1 MRRWKR
7 QSTISLTINLMTLNE
22 LKEGV
27 KRLKVEL
34 SALISGD
41 IKCAAV
47 KTDKAVLVHNADELE
62 VGIDVFVEDEE
73 GTRIPAPDGEY
84 VTEERTK
91 IVVAD
96 GKVKE
101 ITEIE
106 ENGESE
112 TETAETEVKAEEAS
126 PYLTREEAK
135 EIYKEINELYK
146 LVDGLM
152 KKVGTDRDALDARLA
167 TVEKMSAGQHPA
179 ESFKENITHPSS
191 TGDKSVDAKLA
202 RFSAMFKK

>member
-1 MRRWKR
+1 
-7 QSTISLTINLMTLNE
+7 MTLNE
-22 LKEGV
+22 LKDGV

-34 SALISGD
+34 STLISGEV
-41 IKCAAV
+41 KCAAV

-112 TETAETEVKAEEAS
+112 TETSETEVKAEEES
-126 PYLTREEAK
+126 PYLTREEAR

-152 KKVGTDRDALDARLA
+152 KKVGTDRDALDERLVK
-167 TVEKMSAGQHPA
+167 VEKMSAGQHPA
-179 ESFKENITHPSS
+179 ESFKENVTHTSS

-202 RFSAMFKK
+202 RVSAMFKK

>member
-1 MRRWKR
+1 
-7 QSTISLTINLMTLNE
+7 MTLKE
-22 LKEGV
+22 LKDGV
-27 KRLKVEL
+27 KKLKAEL
-34 SALISGD
+34 SALIGGEV
-41 IKCAAV
+41 KCAAV
-47 KTDKAVLVHNADELE
+47 KTDKAILVHDAEELE

-73 GTRIPAPDGEY
+73 GNRTPAPDGEY
-84 VTEERTK
+84 VTEGRTK

-106 ENGESE
+106 EGGE
-112 TETAETEVKAEEAS
+112 TETEAETEVKAEEES

-152 KKVGTDRDALDARLA
+152 KKVGADRDALDGRL
-167 TVEKMSAGQHPA
+167 TKVEKMSAGQHPA
-179 ESFKENITHPSS
+179 ESFKNDVIPTS
-191 TGDKSVDAKLA
+191 TGDKGVDAKLA
-202 RFSAMFKK
+202 RVSAMFKK

>member
-1 MRRWKR
+1 
-7 QSTISLTINLMTLNE
+7 MTLKE
-22 LKEGV
+22 LKDGV
-27 KRLKVEL
+27 KKLKAEL
-34 SALISGD
+34 SALIGGEV
-41 IKCAAV
+41 KCAAV
-47 KTDKAVLVHNADELE
+47 KTDKAVLVHDAEELE

-73 GTRIPAPDGEY
+73 GNRTPAPDGEY
-84 VTEERTK
+84 VTEERIK

-106 ENGESE
+106 EGGEAE
-112 TETAETEVKAEEAS
+112 TEAETEVNAEEES

-152 KKVGTDRDALDARLA
+152 KKAGTDRDALDERLA
-167 TVEKMSAGQHPA
+167 KVEKMSAGQHPA
-179 ESFKENITHPSS
+179 ESFKNDVTPTS

-202 RFSAMFKK
+202 RVSAMFKK

>member
-1 MRRWKR
+1 MRRWIR

-22 LKEGV
+22 LKERV

-34 SALISGD
+34 SALISGEV
-41 IKCAAV
+41 KCAAV

-112 TETAETEVKAEEAS
+112 TETAETEVKAEEES

-135 EIYKEINELYK
+135 DIYKEINELYK

-152 KKVGTDRDALDARLA
+152 KKAGTDRDALDERLA
-167 TVEKMSAGQHPA
+167 KVEKMSAGQHPA

-202 RFSAMFKK
+202 RISEMFKK

>member
-1 MRRWKR
+1 MKD
-7 QSTISLTINLMTLNE
+7 
-22 LKEGV
+22 GV
-27 KRLKVEL
+27 KKLKAEL
-34 SALISGD
+34 SALIGGEV
-41 IKCAAV
+41 KCAAV
-47 KTDKAVLVHNADELE
+47 KTDKAVLVHDAEELE

-73 GTRIPAPDGEY
+73 GNRTPAPDGEY
-84 VTEERTK
+84 VTEERIK

-106 ENGESE
+106 EGGEAE
-112 TETAETEVKAEEAS
+112 TEAETEVNAEEES

-152 KKVGTDRDALDARLA
+152 KKAGTDRDALYERLA
-167 TVEKMSAGQHPA
+167 KVEKMSAGQHPA
-179 ESFKENITHPSS
+179 ESFKNDVTPTS

-202 RFSAMFKK
+202 RVSAMFKK

>member
-1 MRRWKR
+1 MKD
-7 QSTISLTINLMTLNE
+7 
-22 LKEGV
+22 GV
-27 KRLKVEL
+27 KKLKAEL
-34 SALISGD
+34 SALIGGEV
-41 IKCAAV
+41 KCAAV
-47 KTDKAVLVHNADELE
+47 KTDKAILVHDAEELE

-73 GTRIPAPDGEY
+73 GNRTPAPDGEY

-101 ITEIE
+101 ITLI
-106 ENGESE
+106 
-112 TETAETEVKAEEAS
+112 EVKAEEGS

-152 KKVGTDRDALDARLA
+152 KKVGTVRDALDGRLA
-167 TVEKMSAGQHPA
+167 KVEKMSAGQHPA
-179 ESFKENITHPSS
+179 ESFKNDVTPTS
-191 TGDKSVDAKLA
+191 TGDKGVDAKLA
-202 RFSAMFKK
+202 RVSAMFKK

>member
-1 MRRWKR
+1 
-7 QSTISLTINLMTLNE
+7 MTLKE
-22 LKEGV
+22 LKNGV
-27 KRLKVEL
+27 KKLKAEL
-34 SALISGD
+34 SALIGGEV
-41 IKCAAV
+41 KCAAV
-47 KTDKAVLVHNADELE
+47 KTDKAILVHDAEELE

-73 GTRIPAPDGEY
+73 GNRTPAPDGEY

-106 ENGESE
+106 EGGE
-112 TETAETEVKAEEAS
+112 AETEVKAEEES

-152 KKVGTDRDALDARLA
+152 KKAGTDRDALDRRL
-167 TVEKMSAGQHPA
+167 TKVEKMSAGQHPA
-179 ESFKENITHPSS
+179 ESFKNDVTPTS
-191 TGDKSVDAKLA
+191 TGDKGVDAKLA
-202 RFSAMFKK
+202 RVSAMFKK

>member
-1 MRRWKR
+1 
-7 QSTISLTINLMTLNE
+7 MTLNK
-22 LKEGV
+22 LKDGV

-34 SALISGD
+34 SALISGEV
-41 IKCAAV
+41 KCAAV

-101 ITEIE
+101 ITE
-106 ENGESE
+106 
-112 TETAETEVKAEEAS
+112 TEVKAEEES

-135 EIYKEINELYK
+135 GIYKEINELYK

-152 KKVGTDRDALDARLA
+152 KKAGTDRDALDERLA
-167 TVEKMSAGQHPA
+167 KVEKMSAGQHPA
-179 ESFKENITHPSS
+179 ESFKENITHTSS
-191 TGDKSVDAKLA
+191 TGDKSLDAKLA
-202 RFSAMFKK
+202 RISAMFKE

>member
-1 MRRWKR
+1 
-7 QSTISLTINLMTLNE
+7 MTLKE
-22 LKEGV
+22 LKDGV
-27 KRLKVEL
+27 KKLKAEL
-34 SALISGD
+34 SALIGGEV
-41 IKCAAV
+41 KCAAV
-47 KTDKAVLVHNADELE
+47 KTDKAVLVHDAEELE

-73 GTRIPAPDGEY
+73 GNRTPAPDGEY
-84 VTEERTK
+84 VTEERIK

-106 ENGESE
+106 EGGEAE
-112 TETAETEVKAEEAS
+112 TEAETEVNAEEES

-152 KKVGTDRDALDARLA
+152 KKAGTDRDALYERLA
-167 TVEKMSAGQHPA
+167 KVEKMSAGQHPA
-179 ESFKENITHPSS
+179 ESFKNDVTPTS

-202 RFSAMFKK
+202 RVSAMFKK

>member
-1 MRRWKR
+1 
-7 QSTISLTINLMTLNE
+7 MTLKE
-22 LKEGV
+22 LKDGV
-27 KRLKVEL
+27 KKLKAEL
-34 SALISGD
+34 SALIGGEV
-41 IKCAAV
+41 KCAAV
-47 KTDKAVLVHNADELE
+47 KTDKAVLVHDAEELE

-73 GTRIPAPDGEY
+73 GSRTPAPDGEY

-106 ENGESE
+106 EGGEAE
-112 TETAETEVKAEEAS
+112 TEAETEVNAEEES

-152 KKVGTDRDALDARLA
+152 KKAGTDRDALDERLA
-167 TVEKMSAGQHPA
+167 KVEKMSAGQHPA
-179 ESFKENITHPSS
+179 ESFKNDVTPTL
-191 TGDKSVDAKLA
+191 TGDKGVDAKLA
-202 RFSAMFKK
+202 RVSAMFKK

>member
-1 MRRWKR
+1 
-7 QSTISLTINLMTLNE
+7 MTLNE
-22 LKEGV
+22 LKDGV

-34 SALISGD
+34 SALISGEV
-41 IKCAAV
+41 KCAAV

-112 TETAETEVKAEEAS
+112 TEVKAEEES

-135 EIYKEINELYK
+135 DIYKEINELYK

-152 KKVGTDRDALDARLA
+152 KKAGTDRDALDERLA
-167 TVEKMSAGQHPA
+167 KVEKMSAGQHPA
-179 ESFKENITHPSS
+179 ESFKENITHTSS

-202 RFSAMFKK
+202 RFSEMFKK

>member
-1 MRRWKR
+1 
-7 QSTISLTINLMTLNE
+7 MTLKE
-22 LKEGV
+22 LKDGV
-27 KRLKVEL
+27 QKLKAEL
-34 SALISGD
+34 SALIGGEV
-41 IKCAAV
+41 KCAAV
-47 KTDKAVLVHNADELE
+47 KTDKAILVHDAEELE

-73 GTRIPAPDGEY
+73 GNRTPAPDGEY

-106 ENGESE
+106 EGGE
-112 TETAETEVKAEEAS
+112 AETEAETDVKAEEES

-152 KKVGTDRDALDARLA
+152 KKAGTDRDALDERLA
-167 TVEKMSAGQHPA
+167 KVEKMSAGQHPA
-179 ESFKENITHPSS
+179 ESFKDNVSPTS

-202 RFSAMFKK
+202 RVSAMFKK

>member
-1 MRRWKR
+1 
-7 QSTISLTINLMTLNE
+7 MTLKE
-22 LKEGV
+22 LKDGV
-27 KRLKVEL
+27 KRLKAEL
-34 SALISGD
+34 SALIGGEV
-41 IKCAAV
+41 KCAAV
-47 KTDKAVLVHNADELE
+47 KTDKAVLVHDAEDSLE

-73 GTRIPAPDGEY
+73 GNRTPAPDGEY

-106 ENGESE
+106 KDGEAE
-112 TETAETEVKAEEAS
+112 TETETEVNAEEES

-146 LVDGLM
+146 LVEGLM
-152 KKVGTDRDALDARLA
+152 KKAGTDRDALDGRLA
-167 TVEKMSAGQHPA
+167 KVEKMSAGQHPA
-179 ESFKENITHPSS
+179 ESFKNDVTPTS

-202 RFSAMFKK
+202 RVSAMFKK